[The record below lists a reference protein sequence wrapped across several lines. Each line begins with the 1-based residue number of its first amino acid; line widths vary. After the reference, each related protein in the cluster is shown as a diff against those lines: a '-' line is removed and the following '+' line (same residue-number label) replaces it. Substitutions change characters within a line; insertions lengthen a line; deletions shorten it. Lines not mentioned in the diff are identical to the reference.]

1 MPGLGLDINIDVTVF
16 VYFSTVLYAA
26 QTSTVEVQLFSLL
39 HVPNPLFSFT
49 VAHNFLLFFAL
60 APLMNLKASWL
71 SPNLQTLCRIAD
83 VAKPSCCIC
92 RCS

>member
-39 HVPNPLFSFT
+39 YVLNPLFSFA

-60 APLMNLKASWL
+60 APLVNLKASWL